1 VYEFSTFRVACHFF
15 YAQIKKQPP
24 LKYTIRHDIPQIVLN
39 SSHDQFND
47 HSRGYGINESKIS
60 LMFDIDE
67 GIPFAIDMLI
77 H

>member
-1 VYEFSTFRVACHFF
+1 ME
-15 YAQIKKQPP
+15 
-24 LKYTIRHDIPQIVLN
+24 YTITHDIPQIVLN
-39 SSHDQFND
+39 SSRDHFNN